1 MTAAELGS
9 VMRDMFLVIGTLV
22 GPMLLVGLVIGILVS
37 ILQAITQIHETTLAF
52 IPKAIAIGITLALLG
67 PFMMGTLVAYAQ
79 RLFDHMIS
87 VGSS

>member
-22 GPMLLVGLVIGILVS
+22 GPMLLVGLVTGILVS

-52 IPKAIAIGITLALLG
+52 IPKAIAIGITLTLLG
-67 PFMMGTLVAYAQ
+67 PFMMGTLAAYAQ
-79 RLFDHMIS
+79 RLFDHIIS
-87 VGSS
+87 IGSS

>member
-9 VMRDMFLVIGTLV
+9 IMRDMFLVIATLI
-22 GPMLLVGLVIGILVS
+22 GPLLLAGLVTGVVVS
-37 ILQAITQIHETTLAF
+37 ILQAITQIHEATLAF

-79 RLFDHMIS
+79 RLFGHIIS